1 MMVATA
7 IDATDGWLAR
17 KARVQRGAAG
27 LRRRARSTT

>member
-17 KARVQRGAAG
+17 KARVKEVLPDSTA
-27 LRRRARSTT
+27 ARSTT